1 MTPRSRLD
9 PVLRLRKRVEDLRA
23 RALAAAVSERE
34 HATQRFETLREA
46 TAASRDV
53 LASATLRG
61 VAGGHLLLAALL
73 AEQARLAAAAQAAQV
88 KAAESHEGTARAAVV
103 TAAQQRRAVERVLE
117 LRRAE
122 LLRDQ
127 ATREQRRLD
136 DVATTRAAHR
146 RLPGG
151 SR

>member
-9 PVLRLRKRVEDLRA
+9 PVLKLRRRAEDVRA
-23 RALAAAVSERE
+23 RALAAAVTERE
-34 HATQRFETLREA
+34 RATHRFDTLREA

-53 LASATLRG
+53 LASAALRG

-73 AEQARLAAAAQAAQV
+73 AEQSRQAAAAQAARV
-88 KAAESHEGTARAAVV
+88 KAAESREGVARAAVV
-103 TAAQQRRAVERVLE
+103 TAAQQRRAVERVME

-122 LLRDQ
+122 ILREQ
-127 ATREQRRLD
+127 ATREQKRLD
-136 DVATTRAAHR
+136 DVATTRAAR
-146 RLPGG
+146 RRAPGG